1 MLGFQS
7 RRERNLKRR
16 AEEQAMATAHIGIP
30 GTGKTSF
37 VTFGGAGVEAHRAMT
52 NSLPDEDLMLQV
64 REGVGEMLAVL
75 FDRYQNPLFNFYSR
89 LTGDRTASEDLV
101 QDVFFRILK
110 YRHSYRPGT
119 PFRAWMYQIARN
131 ARQDYHRKHPQ
142 SLPYEPEMSPA
153 VVSIDTAENEQ
164 QAALLRKA
172 LLMLPEEKREVL
184 LLSRFQE
191 LKYEEIA
198 RLLECEV
205 GTVKVR
211 IHRALRELRSI
222 FEKLSNGK
230 SKSPADGEK
239 GIVS

>member
-1 MLGFQS
+1 M
-7 RRERNLKRR
+7 
-16 AEEQAMATAHIGIP
+16 AAQAHC
-30 GTGKTSF
+30 
-37 VTFGGAGVEAHRAMT
+37 AMT

-75 FDRYQNPLFNFYSR
+75 FERYQTPLFNFYSR

-131 ARQDYHRKHPQ
+131 ARQDYARKHP
-142 SLPYEPEMSPA
+142 SAVEFIPEMSPA
-153 VVSIDTAENEQ
+153 VLSIDAADAGQ
-164 QAALLRKA
+164 QAALLHRA
-172 LLMLPEEKREVL
+172 LLMLPEDKREVL

-198 RLLECEV
+198 RLLDCEV

-211 IHRALRELRSI
+211 IHRALRELRVI
-222 FEKLSNGK
+222 FEKISAGK
-230 SKSPADGEK
+230 LHPPAGADGEK
-239 GIVS
+239 GTVS

>member
-1 MLGFQS
+1 MFGFHLRKGRMFS
-7 RRERNLKRR
+7 HR
-16 AEEQAMATAHIGIP
+16 AEEPDMATAQIGVP
-30 GTGKTSF
+30 SQASF
-37 VTFGGAGVEAHRAMT
+37 VQTGRAGAPAHRAMT

-64 REGVGEMLAVL
+64 REGVGEMLGVL
-75 FDRYQNPLFNFYSR
+75 FDRYQSPLFNFYCR

-110 YRHSYRPGT
+110 YRQTYKPGT

-131 ARQDYHRKHPQ
+131 ARQDYHRKHPL
-142 SLPYEPEMSPA
+142 SLPYEPEMSPS
-153 VVSIDTAENEQ
+153 VVDSDSADAEQ
-164 QAALLRKA
+164 QAALLHRA

-198 RLLECEV
+198 RLMDCEV

-211 IHRALRELRSI
+211 IHRALRELRGI
-222 FEKLSNGK
+222 FEKLTSGK
-230 SKSPADGEK
+230 RPPDAGEK
-239 GIVS
+239 GILS

>member
-1 MLGFQS
+1 
-7 RRERNLKRR
+7 RKERNLSRR
-16 AEEQAMATAHIGIP
+16 AEEKGMAAQAHC
-30 GTGKTSF
+30 
-37 VTFGGAGVEAHRAMT
+37 AMT

-64 REGVGEMLAVL
+64 REGVGEMLGVL
-75 FDRYQNPLFNFYSR
+75 FDRYQSPLFNFYCR

-110 YRHSYRPGT
+110 YRQSYRPGT

-131 ARQDYHRKHPQ
+131 ARQDYHRKHPL
-142 SLPYEPEMSPA
+142 SLPFEPEMSPA
-153 VVSIDTAENEQ
+153 IAAADIADSEQ
-164 QAALLRKA
+164 QAALLHKA

-198 RLLECEV
+198 RLLDCEV

-211 IHRALRELRSI
+211 IHRALRELRML
-222 FEKLSNGK
+222 FEKLSSGK
-230 SKSPADGEK
+230 LKPTAEGEK
-239 GIVS
+239 GTPS

>member
-1 MLGFQS
+1 MVSFHLRKGRKFS
-7 RRERNLKRR
+7 RR
-16 AEEQAMATAHIGIP
+16 AEEQAMATAQIGLP
-30 GTGKTSF
+30 SN
-37 VTFGGAGVEAHRAMT
+37 AGVTGHAGVDAHRAMT

-75 FDRYQNPLFNFYSR
+75 FDRYQSPLFNFYCR
-89 LTGDRTASEDLV
+89 LTGDRVASEDLV

-142 SLPYEPEMSPA
+142 ALPFEPEMSPG
-153 VVSIDTAENEQ
+153 VVSIDSAEVEQ
-164 QAALLRKA
+164 QNAILHRALLT
-172 LLMLPEEKREVL
+172 LPEEKREVL

-191 LKYEEIA
+191 LKYDEIA
-198 RLLECEV
+198 RMLDCEV

-211 IHRALRELRSI
+211 IHRALRELRAA
-222 FEKLSNGK
+222 FEKLTSGNVNQPRAAEGQ
-230 SKSPADGEK
+230 K
-239 GIVS
+239 GTLQ

>member
-1 MLGFQS
+1 MFS
-7 RRERNLKRR
+7 RR
-16 AEEQAMATAHIGIP
+16 AEEQAMATAQIGVP
-30 GTGKTSF
+30 RDAGFSR
-37 VTFGGAGVEAHRAMT
+37 VGATEAHAHRAMT

-64 REGVGEMLAVL
+64 REGVGEMLGVL
-75 FDRYQNPLFNFYSR
+75 FDRYQSPLLNFYCR

-142 SLPYEPEMSPA
+142 SLPFEPEMSPA
-153 VVSIDTAENEQ
+153 VLSTDSADADQ
-164 QAALLRKA
+164 QAALLHRA
-172 LLMLPEEKREVL
+172 LLMLPDAKREVL
-184 LLSRFQE
+184 VLSRFQE

-198 RLLECEV
+198 RLLDCEV

-211 IHRALRELRSI
+211 IHRALRELRGI
-222 FEKLSNGK
+222 FEKLTSGK
-230 SKSPADGEK
+230 LRPPDSGEK
-239 GIVS
+239 ELLS

>member
-1 MLGFQS
+1 MFS
-7 RRERNLKRR
+7 RR
-16 AEEQAMATAHIGIP
+16 AEEQAMATAQIGVPSQADFIQ
-30 GTGKTSF
+30 TGR
-37 VTFGGAGVEAHRAMT
+37 AGVEAHRAMT

-64 REGVGEMLAVL
+64 REGVGEMLGVL
-75 FDRYQNPLFNFYSR
+75 FDRYQSPLFNFYCR

-110 YRHSYRPGT
+110 YRQSYRPGT

-142 SLPYEPEMSPA
+142 SLEFEPEMSPA
-153 VVSIDTAENEQ
+153 VITIDSAEQEQ
-164 QAALLRKA
+164 QAALLHRA

-184 LLSRFQE
+184 VLSRFQE

-198 RLLECEV
+198 RLLDCEV

-211 IHRALRELRSI
+211 IHRALRDLRGV
-222 FEKLSNGK
+222 FEKLSSGK
-230 SKSPADGEK
+230 ARRPDADEK
-239 GIVS
+239 GILL